1 MALSNTTNL
10 AIKDYGPISSW
21 EIPEGTADINT
32 SRAFVEKYVMPYL
45 RISKDCGTNV
55 QGDCKKDFVLLNNE
69 QSKIDNSYVRF
80 YLSDGTLVGVGAI
93 NFNNLVR
100 AFIIV
105 DVNGDKKPNKVG
117 VDVFLLY
124 YQIKRRGQ
132 SIGKILPGCGFD
144 DNYQCDLQKSIEASC
159 NTNGFGDHCSHVI
172 MANGWKLP
180 TKEDYVRMG
189 GDATKYPW

>member
-32 SRAFVEKYVMPYL
+32 SRAFAEKYVMPYL

-105 DVNGDKKPNKVG
+105 DVNGDKKPNKMG
-117 VDVFLLY
+117 IDVFAFY
-124 YQIKRRGQ
+124 YQIRKNGQ
-132 SIGKILPGCGFD
+132 AIGKIIPYCELD
-144 DNYQCDLQKSIEASC
+144 ENNQCDLKKSIEESC
-159 NTNGFGDHCSHVI
+159 ADGSQGHYCQYAI

-189 GDATKYPW
+189 GDATLYPW